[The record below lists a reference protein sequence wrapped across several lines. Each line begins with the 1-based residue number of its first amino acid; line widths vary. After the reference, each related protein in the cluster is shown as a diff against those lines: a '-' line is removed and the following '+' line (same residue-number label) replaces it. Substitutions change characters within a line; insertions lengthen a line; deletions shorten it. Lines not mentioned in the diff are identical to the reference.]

1 MVLGCLIYGKEE
13 IMPYRIK
20 AYLIMDGK
28 IECRF
33 EAVMKDFNDVVEFLS
48 RVSLTAYDVVKVLP
62 EDFKEN

>member
-1 MVLGCLIYGKEE
+1 MVLGYLNYGKEE

-20 AYLIMDGK
+20 AYLITDGK

-33 EAVMKDFNDVVEFLS
+33 EAIMKDFNDVVEFLS

>member
-1 MVLGCLIYGKEE
+1 
-13 IMPYRIK
+13 MPYRIK
-20 AYLIMDGK
+20 AYLITDGK